1 MKYIFPFLFFH
12 YIFCYLEIP
21 LKYLPIYKCTNSTPN
36 DIYNSIINIKL
47 YTQLSI
53 GTPKQSIEI
62 PLDFT
67 SNDFYISDN
76 PIEYFNKNSNL
87 FSNIH
92 FFDSSK
98 SISLFPLEDI
108 YLDGNNFYL
117 GEYSQDIFYLN
128 NNTKIKLEF
137 YLPIKLK
144 KAESGGIGLLL
155 YTSAFNSDRTFLK
168 CIKKKGLID
177 NYYWNI
183 IHKDDSNIFLS
194 IGNLPHEI
202 NQTLINN
209 QNLNKD
215 DIKSIHYEIENG
227 NTKYSI
233 NVDNVIIMNQNKSQY
248 NLNDIK
254 KIELN
259 YNSGGIKLPFHALP
273 LFEKF
278 FAPHMSGGGC
288 FKNELDMPMK
298 IYFFYCK
305 NEKIIIDNIKQN
317 FPGIKFY
324 SSDLNF
330 EFDLDMNDLFYVKDK
345 FIYFLMFFENDNSIN
360 RIIVGKPFLKKYQ
373 FFFEPD
379 KKLIYFYSTKNITK
393 ESNNNNLSNKE
404 NKKFIFIIII
414 IICSLVLVLALVFF
428 LFKFVLKKYMNRA
441 KKAYELE
448 DEYEYIQKN
457 DKGLIINDN

>member
-1 MKYIFPFLFFH
+1 MKYIFLFLFFH
-12 YIFCYLEIP
+12 YIYCYLEIP

-47 YTQLSI
+47 YTELSV
-53 GTPKQSIEI
+53 GTPKQSIEV

-76 PIEYFNKNSNL
+76 PIEYFNKNNNL

-92 FFDSSK
+92 FFDSTK

-117 GEYSQDIFYLN
+117 GEYSQDVFYLN
-128 NNTKIKLEF
+128 NNTKTKLEF

-155 YTSAFNSDRTFLK
+155 YTSKFNSDRTFLK

-183 IHKDDSNIFLS
+183 IHKDDDDIFLLL
-194 IGNLPHEI
+194 GNLPHEI
-202 NQTLINN
+202 NHTLINN
-209 QNLNKD
+209 KNLNKD

-233 NVDNVIIMNQNKSQY
+233 NVDNIILMCQNKTQY

-259 YNSGGIKLPFHALP
+259 YNSGGIKLPNHALP

-278 FAPHMSGGGC
+278 LEPYTSGGDC
-288 FKNELDMPMK
+288 FKNELDMPIK

-305 NEKIIIDNIKQN
+305 NEEIIIDNIRQN
-317 FPGIKFY
+317 FPDIKFY

-330 EFDLDMNDLFYVKDK
+330 EFDLDMNDLFYIKDK
-345 FIYFLMFFENDNSIN
+345 FIYFLMFFENDSSIN

-379 KKLIYFYSTKNITK
+379 KKLIYFYSTKNITT
-393 ESNNNNLSNKE
+393 ESNNNTISNKE
-404 NKKFIFIIII
+404 NKKYIFIIII
-414 IICSLVLVLALVFF
+414 IICSLILVLAFVFF
-428 LFKFVLKKYMNRA
+428 LFKFFLKKYMNRA

-448 DEYEYIQKN
+448 DEYEKKKKN
-457 DKGLIINDN
+457 DKGLIINGN